1 MLVEEDLCDD
11 PRSVFL
17 SAAQRPEPQSLR
29 LVERRRGGRRQAPAC
44 AHLPRAGYRAVP
56 SAAWPLRRWEYLCHR
71 KKMQQI
77 RDFFFFLESLL
88 LNVYLAACH
97 CQSSFLTSCTRP
109 PPTQLPSRHRRVS
122 PRGCSRRS
130 WREPVVF
137 LSFFFFLLFFFLV
150 SFSWKKTA
158 VVAVKI
164 LSIAK
169 ASSSRPCPGPS
180 CKQGATYF
188 SVQLHFRGP

>member
-1 MLVEEDLCDD
+1 MRASSQGWV
-11 PRSVFL
+11 PRGPVGSMASAEVGVFM
-17 SAAQRPEPQSLR
+17 SQEKNATNQ
-29 LVERRRGGRRQAPAC
+29 G
-44 AHLPRAGYRAVP
+44 
-56 SAAWPLRRWEYLCHR
+56 
-71 KKMQQI
+71 
-77 RDFFFFLESLL
+77 FFFFLESLL

>member
-29 LVERRRGGRRQAPAC
+29 LVERDGGEGGSRHPRARIFPGLGTARSRRQHGLC
-44 AHLPRAGYRAVP
+44 GGGSIYVAG
-56 SAAWPLRRWEYLCHR
+56 
-71 KKMQQI
+71 KKCNKSGI
-77 RDFFFFLESLL
+77 FFFFLESLL

-137 LSFFFFLLFFFLV
+137 LSFFFFFIAFLSFFF
-150 SFSWKKTA
+150 
-158 VVAVKI
+158 
-164 LSIAK
+164 
-169 ASSSRPCPGPS
+169 
-180 CKQGATYF
+180 
-188 SVQLHFRGP
+188 